1 MFNIQKGV
9 IFFQS
14 CHCFLKSLRT
24 CFLHPRSCNFL
35 EFRSANDMWD
45 DDRNY
50 PKRRMAF
57 ASIMYSLSFLILI
70 FYLFGIFTYQKKKKI
85 YLFGIFEGFRIACA
99 VMFLD
104 ITLASLP
111 YSSEAKQELYVAYS
125 SEACLHYVAR
135 IALQLYF

>member
-1 MFNIQKGV
+1 MFNILKGA
-9 IFFQS
+9 IFLQS
-14 CHCFLKSLRT
+14 CHCILKSLRT

-35 EFRSANDMWD
+35 EFRSANDMCD

-57 ASIMYSLSFLILI
+57 TYILYSLSFLILI

-99 VMFLD
+99 VMFHD

-111 YSSEAKQELYVAYS
+111 HSSEAKQESYM
-125 SEACLHYVAR
+125 LHTLVKQAF
-135 IALQLYF
+135 IM

>member
-1 MFNIQKGV
+1 
-9 IFFQS
+9 
-14 CHCFLKSLRT
+14 
-24 CFLHPRSCNFL
+24 
-35 EFRSANDMWD
+35 MWD

-70 FYLFGIFTYQKKKKI
+70 F